1 MRSALRSVTVTAL
14 STRRERNRMFVLS
27 CSLEIVLICGPTGDA
42 STHVF
47 IFVVKTVRAF
57 GDFLFRKRS

>member
-1 MRSALRSVTVTAL
+1 
-14 STRRERNRMFVLS
+14 MFVLS

-57 GDFLFRKRS
+57 GDFLSVIELNIQGA